1 MNRAEETCDNLG
13 IDAIGW
19 CLPCKV
25 RGQCDIYFASISLLS
40 FLFFHYGGV
49 SMKAGYVQ
57 VVRRGAEKQ
66 LYFHSAVVLSAFG
79 PNCLSNERPSM
90 CECVRAYV

>member
-1 MNRAEETCDNLG
+1 
-13 IDAIGW
+13 
-19 CLPCKV
+19 
-25 RGQCDIYFASISLLS
+25 
-40 FLFFHYGGV
+40 
-49 SMKAGYVQ
+49 MKAGYVQ